1 MVSLTLTSQMCTAI
15 SIQGRMILL
24 WLMVARTVLALASAE
39 LKLLRT
45 HMRTDVAAV
54 NCCYEYLCNVT
65 SHKLDMLCVSS
76 SVRHAN
82 AGHATIRQ
90 AGGANKVTMVMTEN
104 WCTDSYD
111 IWFMKI
117 ATQNGLT
124 NLSYHSYGNAVITFI
139 NSYSFPYPPADLVCL
154 SATPWAF
161 GLSLVTMNQ
170 TLLYV
175 TEAPEAHLRIVK

>member
-65 SHKLDMLCVSS
+65 SHKLDTFCV
-76 SVRHAN
+76 
-82 AGHATIRQ
+82 
-90 AGGANKVTMVMTEN
+90 
-104 WCTDSYD
+104 
-111 IWFMKI
+111 
-117 ATQNGLT
+117 
-124 NLSYHSYGNAVITFI
+124 
-139 NSYSFPYPPADLVCL
+139 P
-154 SATPWAF
+154 
-161 GLSLVTMNQ
+161 
-170 TLLYV
+170 
-175 TEAPEAHLRIVK
+175 